1 MTDGYGGM
9 RNMIVID
16 GAQGEGGGQ
25 VLRSALAL
33 SLVTGLPFRIDRV
46 RAGRKRPG
54 LMRQHLTAIDAARRI
69 GNATVAG
76 DSIGSSSVT
85 FTPGAVVPGDH
96 AFAVGTAG
104 SATLVLQTVLPPLM
118 IADAPSRIV
127 LEGGTHNPW
136 APPFEFLAHAF
147 LPLVNRLGPTITVTL
162 ERHGFA
168 PAGGGRFVVDI
179 LPARR
184 LEPLVCTDRGGIVRH
199 GGRILTA
206 NLPRHVADRERDALL
221 RLTGWGEG
229 LLRIDEV
236 GSTGPGNLVLLT
248 VESEH
253 VTEVFTGFG
262 EQGVRAEQVSRRVV
276 DALRRYLAAG
286 VPVGPHLADQLI
298 LPLAIAAAHQP
309 AKPSIFRTLPLTQHT
324 LTHIAVVQAFLGV
337 PIAVVSKPDATVDVR
352 VAGASETA
360 GHGDAGGI
368 ARA

>member
-1 MTDGYGGM
+1 M
-9 RNMIVID
+9 REMIVID

-33 SLVTGLPFRIDRV
+33 SLVTGVPFRIDRV
-46 RAGRKRPG
+46 RAGRTRPG

-69 GNATVAG
+69 GSAAVVG
-76 DSIGSSSVT
+76 DTIGSSSVT
-85 FTPGAVVPGDH
+85 FTPGPVVPGDH

-104 SATLVLQTVLPPLM
+104 SATLVLQTILPPLM

-136 APPFEFLAHAF
+136 APPFEFLDRAF
-147 LPLVNRLGPTITVTL
+147 LPLVNRLGPTVTVTL

-168 PAGGGRFVVDI
+168 PAGGGRFVVDV

-184 LEPLVCTDRGGIVRH
+184 LEPVICTERGEIVRH
-199 GGRILTA
+199 TGRILTA
-206 NLPRHVADRERDALL
+206 NLPGHVAERERDSLR
-221 RLTGWGEG
+221 RLTGWDES
-229 LLRIDEV
+229 LLRIEEV
-236 GSTGPGNLVLLT
+236 DAAGPGNVVLLA

-262 EQGVRAEQVSRRVV
+262 EPGVRAEQVARRVI

-298 LPLAIAAAHQP
+298 LPLAIAAARQP
-309 AKPSIFRTLPLTQHT
+309 ATPSVFRTLPLTQHA
-324 LTHIAVVQAFLGV
+324 LTHIAVVQSFLGL
-337 PIAVVSKPDATVDVR
+337 PIDV
-352 VAGASETA
+352 APA
-360 GHGDAGGI
+360 AGGTVEVVVGRT
-368 ARA
+368 AAP